1 MMSHELAQQLLR
13 LPNGFIYATHGDNE
27 FTISSFQDVWNDS
40 DDPTRSWRL
49 NLRRCPNGQECI
61 R

>member
-27 FTISSFQDVWNDS
+27 FTISSFQDVWDDS
-40 DDPTRSWRL
+40 DDPICSWRL
-49 NLRRCPNGQECI
+49 NLRRCPNGQEMY
-61 R
+61 

>member
-27 FTISSFQDVWNDS
+27 FTISSFQDV
-40 DDPTRSWRL
+40 
-49 NLRRCPNGQECI
+49 
-61 R
+61 

>member
-27 FTISSFQDVWNDS
+27 FTISSFQDVWDDS
-40 DDPTRSWRL
+40 DDSIRSWRL

>member
-1 MMSHELAQQLLR
+1 MMRDVLAQQLLR
-13 LPNGFIYATHGDNE
+13 LPNGFIYATHCDNE
-27 FTISSFQDVWNDS
+27 FTISSFQDVWDDS

-49 NLRRCPNGQECI
+49 NLMRCPNGQECI

>member
-1 MMSHELAQQLLR
+1 MTSHELAQQLLR
-13 LPNGFIYATHGDNE
+13 LPDGFIYAAHGDNE
-27 FTISSFQDVWNDS
+27 FTISSFQDVWDDS

-49 NLRRCPNGQECI
+49 NLRRCPSGQECI